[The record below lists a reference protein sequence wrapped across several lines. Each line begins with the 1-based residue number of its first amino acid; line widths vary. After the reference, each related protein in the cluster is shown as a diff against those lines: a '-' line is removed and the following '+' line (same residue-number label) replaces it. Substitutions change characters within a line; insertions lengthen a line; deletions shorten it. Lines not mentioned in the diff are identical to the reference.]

1 MSWVE
6 TELREQPAALERFLA
21 AETAHATEIA
31 RGLVRDDV
39 RYLLIVSR
47 GSSSNV
53 ARYLQYLF
61 GTANRLTVAFAT
73 PSLYTVYEAPPQL
86 GPAAVIGISQS
97 GASPDVVAVLD
108 EAKRQGRPT
117 LAITNNSRSPLAD
130 TADWVLPLH
139 AGEERAVAAT
149 KTYLNSIA
157 AVALLST
164 VALGANDRL
173 RALRAA
179 PGAVERQIETTLGV
193 AGRFDRYTDVES
205 GTVVTRGVNY
215 GTAFEIAL
223 KIREL
228 SGAPFEAFSS
238 ADLLHGPIAAAK
250 AGRPAIVIAPSGRTL
265 TSMRAA
271 VDKLRERGSEVIAIS
286 DDEAFLAAADTAFPL
301 VRNTPEWLS
310 PLLTVVPG
318 QVAAV
323 RLATPRRAHVHSP
336 ARLTQSTLT
345 RASPDASRA

>member
-6 TELREQPAALERFLA
+6 AELREQPAALERFLA
-21 AETAHATEIA
+21 AESAQAPAIV
-31 RGLVRDDV
+31 RGLLRDDV

-53 ARYLQYLF
+53 ARYMQFLF
-61 GTANRLTVAFAT
+61 GTVNRLPVAFAT
-73 PSLYTVYEAPPQL
+73 PSLYTVYDAPPEL
-86 GPAAVIGISQS
+86 GPAAAIGISQS
-97 GASPDVVAVLD
+97 GASPDVVAVLA
-108 EAKRQGRPT
+108 EARRQNRPT
-117 LAITNNSRSPLAD
+117 LAITNDPSSPLAQ
-130 TADWVLPLH
+130 TADWILPLH

-164 VALGANDRL
+164 GAESQRLNDL
-173 RALRAA
+173 RAMPRR
-179 PGAVERQIETTLGV
+179 VSEQIERSLTASEGL
-193 AGRFDRYTDVES
+193 DREVEGGS
-205 GTVVTRGVNY
+205 VIARGVNY

-228 SGAPFEAFSS
+228 SGAQFEAFSS
-238 ADLLHGPIAAAK
+238 ADLLHGPIAALK
-250 AGRPAIVIAPSGRTL
+250 SGRPAIVIAPSGRTL

-271 VDKLRERGSEVIAIS
+271 VDKVRERGSEVIAIS
-286 DDEAFLAAADTAFPL
+286 DDPEFLSSAEVAFPL
-301 VRNTPEWLS
+301 VPDVPEWLS

-323 RLATPRRAHVHSP
+323 RLATVRGADVDSP
-336 ARLTQSTLT
+336 AGLTKITLT
-345 RASPDASRA
+345 R

>member
-6 TELREQPAALERFLA
+6 AELREQPAALERFLA
-21 AETAHATEIA
+21 AETAQATEIV

-39 RYLLIVSR
+39 SYLLIVSR

-73 PSLYTVYEAPPQL
+73 PSLYTVYEAPPKL

-97 GASPDVVAVLD
+97 GASPDVVAVLE

-117 LAITNNSRSPLAD
+117 LAITNNSRSPLAE
-130 TADWVLPLH
+130 TADWVLPLY

-164 VALGANDRL
+164 VALGDKERL
-173 RALRAA
+173 QALRAA
-179 PGAVERQIETTLGV
+179 PFAVEKQIESTLGV

-205 GTVVTRGVNY
+205 GSVVTRGVNY
-215 GTAFEIAL
+215 GTAYEIAL

-238 ADLLHGPIAAAK
+238 ADLLHGPIAAVK
-250 AGRPAIVIAPSGRTL
+250 RGRPAIVIAPSGRTL
-265 TSMRAA
+265 DSMRDALE
-271 VDKLRERGSEVIAIS
+271 KIRERGAELIAIS
-286 DDEAFLAAADTAFPL
+286 DDKEFLASAQTAFPL
-301 VRNTPEWLS
+301 VPDLPEWLS

-323 RLATPRRAHVHSP
+323 QLAKLRGADIDSP
-336 ARLTQSTLT
+336 IGLTKVT
-345 RASPDASRA
+345 RTR

>member
-21 AETAHATEIA
+21 AETANATEIA
-31 RGLVRDDV
+31 RSLIGADV
-39 RYLLIVSR
+39 NYLLIVSR

-61 GTANRLTVAFAT
+61 GTVNRLTVAFAT
-73 PSLYTVYEAPPQL
+73 PSLYTVYDAPPQL
-86 GPAAVIGISQS
+86 GHAAVIAISQS
-97 GASPDVVAVLD
+97 GASPDVVAVLA

-117 LAITNNSRSPLAD
+117 LAITNDAKSPLAEA
-130 TADWVLPLH
+130 ADWVLPLH

-157 AVALLST
+157 AVALLSSA
-164 VALGANDRL
+164 ALNDGDRL
-173 RALRAA
+173 AALHRAPAA
-179 PGAVERQIETTLGV
+179 VAKQIDTTLEV
-193 AGRFDRYTDVES
+193 ADRLDPYGDVES
-205 GTVVTRGVNY
+205 GSVVTRGVNY

-238 ADLLHGPIAAAK
+238 ADLLHGPIAAVRR
-250 AGRPAIVIAPSGRTL
+250 GRPAIVIAPRGRTL
-265 TSMRAA
+265 ESMRGAIE
-271 VDKLRERGSEVIAIS
+271 KIRERGAELIGIS
-286 DDEAFLAAADTAFPL
+286 DDAGFLATVQTAFPL
-301 VRNTPEWLS
+301 VPDLPEWLG

-323 RLATPRRAHVHSP
+323 HLAKLRGADIDSP
-336 ARLTQSTLT
+336 IGLTKIT
-345 RASPDASRA
+345 RTR

>member
-61 GTANRLTVAFAT
+61 GTVNRLTVAFAT
-73 PSLYTVYEAPPQL
+73 PSLYTVYDAPPQL

-117 LAITNNSRSPLAD
+117 LAITNDSRSPLAEA
-130 TADWVLPLH
+130 ADWVLPLH

-157 AVALLST
+157 AVALLSS
-164 VALGANDRL
+164 VAAGDQDRL
-173 RALRAA
+173 RALHSAPAA
-179 PGAVERQIETTLGV
+179 VAKQIDQTLAVVDRLDRYSSVERGIG
-193 AGRFDRYTDVES
+193 
-205 GTVVTRGVNY
+205 VTRGVNY

-238 ADLLHGPIAAAK
+238 ADILHGPIASQK
-250 AGRPAIVIAPSGRTL
+250 AGRPAIVIAPTGPTL
-265 TSMRAA
+265 TSMRPAI
-271 VDKLRERGSEVIAIS
+271 DKIRE
-286 DDEAFLAAADTAFPL
+286 
-301 VRNTPEWLS
+301 
-310 PLLTVVPG
+310 
-318 QVAAV
+318 
-323 RLATPRRAHVHSP
+323 
-336 ARLTQSTLT
+336 
-345 RASPDASRA
+345 

>member
-6 TELREQPAALERFLA
+6 AELREQPVALERFLT
-21 AETAHATEIA
+21 AESAHAPGI
-31 RGLVRDDV
+31 VRALLREDV

-53 ARYLQYLF
+53 ARYMQYLF
-61 GTANRLTVAFAT
+61 GTFNRLPVAFAT
-73 PSLYTVYEAPPQL
+73 PSLYTVYDAPPEL

-108 EAKRQGRPT
+108 EARQQRRPT
-117 LAITNNSRSPLAD
+117 LAITNDPRSPLAQS
-130 TADWVLPLH
+130 ADRVLQLH

-164 VALGANDRL
+164 VATGDAERL
-173 RALRAA
+173 KALRAA
-179 PGAVERQIETTLGV
+179 PAAVAKQIDRALPV
-193 AGRFDRYTDVES
+193 ADELSRYGDVES
-205 GTVVTRGVNY
+205 GSVVTRGVNY

-238 ADLLHGPIAAAK
+238 ADLLHGPIAALNR
-250 AGRPAIVIAPSGRTL
+250 GRPAIVIAPSGRTL
-265 TSMRAA
+265 DSMREAIQ
-271 VDKLRERGSEVIAIS
+271 KIRERGAELSAI
-286 DDEAFLAAADTAFPL
+286 
-301 VRNTPEWLS
+301 R
-310 PLLTVVPG
+310 
-318 QVAAV
+318 
-323 RLATPRRAHVHSP
+323 
-336 ARLTQSTLT
+336 
-345 RASPDASRA
+345 

>member
-21 AETAHATEIA
+21 SETAHATEIA
-31 RGLVRDDV
+31 RGLIRDDI

-73 PSLYTVYEAPPQL
+73 PSLYTVYEAPPNL
-86 GPAAVIGISQS
+86 DAAAVIGISQS
-97 GASPDVVAVLD
+97 GASPDVVTVLD
-108 EAKRQGRPT
+108 EANRQGRPT
-117 LAITNNSRSPLAD
+117 LAITNDPRSPLAEA
-130 TADWVLPLH
+130 ADWVLPLH

-157 AVALLST
+157 AVALLSS
-164 VALGANDRL
+164 VALGDSKRL
-173 RALRAA
+173 HALHSAPAA
-179 PGAVERQIETTLGV
+179 VARQIDLALPV
-193 AGRFDRYTDVES
+193 APELTRYNDVES

-215 GTAFEIAL
+215 GTAYEIAL

-238 ADLLHGPIAAAK
+238 ADLLHGPIAAVK
-250 AGRPAIVIAPSGRTL
+250 PGRPAIVITRSGRTL
-265 TSMRAA
+265 DSMRAA
-271 VDKLRERGSEVIAIS
+271 IDKIRERGAEMIGIS
-286 DDEAFLAAADTAFPL
+286 NDADFLSTVQTAFPL
-301 VRNTPEWLS
+301 VPDLPGWLA

-318 QVAAV
+318 QIIAV
-323 RLATPRRAHVHSP
+323 ELAKLRGVDIDSP
-336 ARLTQSTLT
+336 LGLTKIT
-345 RASPDASRA
+345 RTR